1 MIVNLF
7 IQKMWTDLV
16 CWMETC
22 LLCWECLKLDVIA
35 DCPKLS
41 SGLICLP
48 LFDSEPP
55 MGPSRSVT
63 LPHKHGA
70 EQRTGVFLYT
80 LNLHCRQLM
89 RRRLVISR
97 RTITPSDPYIPII
110 SPGLEASVSNEGLSH
125 PVYNHF
131 MCLTSEGEHFF
142 AALDISFSLG
152 MMNVLLS

>member
-1 MIVNLF
+1 
-7 IQKMWTDLV
+7 
-16 CWMETC
+16 
-22 LLCWECLKLDVIA
+22 
-35 DCPKLS
+35 
-41 SGLICLP
+41 
-48 LFDSEPP
+48 

-80 LNLHCRQLM
+80 LKLM

-110 SPGLEASVSNEGLSH
+110 SPGLEASVSNEGFSH

>member
-1 MIVNLF
+1 
-7 IQKMWTDLV
+7 MWIDLV

-22 LLCWECLKLDVIA
+22 LLCWECLKLDVVFA

-80 LNLHCRQLM
+80 LNLHCMQLM
-89 RRRLVISR
+89 RRRPVISR
-97 RTITPSDPYIPII
+97 RTITPSDPHIPII
-110 SPGLEASVSNEGLSH
+110 SPGLEASVSNEGHSH

-131 MCLTSEGEHFF
+131 MCLTES
-142 AALDISFSLG
+142 ISLQRLISVSVWAWWTCYCHKGRCSL
-152 MMNVLLS
+152 